1 MADKKFGVKQ
11 INLIGASGTPTLT
24 SPNNLNINAV
34 NVAISTDLSVG
45 GDVSIGGTF
54 NALSV
59 SGVSTFSGIT
69 TVTGETLFAKQLN
82 VSGVSTFSTGI
93 SKGVEFVNESGGG
106 TIRISNDGGNS
117 QGRIGF
123 NGSVDSTLY
132 ANYTNGDIDF
142 VAGSIFSLHLGSY
155 TNYALRAYNNSSV
168 ELNYSN
174 SKKFETAS
182 SGVNIVG
189 TTTTGQLSVT
199 GVSTLTRV
207 NVGTIS
213 SIFDLVDQGDDVPLL
228 KIGNDLVLA
237 NIADPFFDPYR
248 NWIYSDE
255 YDLCVGTRG
264 ETGSNYN
271 HIILVGIHTGN
282 DQYDP
287 NTSYVTLRYGNSQT
301 KLTTTGYGVTISGD
315 LNVSGV
321 VTETAYYGD
330 ASRVVSG
337 KWTLGANGTSNY
349 TFDGVGVNAGNNYNT
364 PMYLARGC
372 VYEFVNNSGGSHPF
386 QIRVSNGGAAYSTGV
401 TNNGASSGTIR
412 FEVPMDAPNSLYY
425 QCTSHSGMGGT
436 ITVYPDAVV

>member
-24 SPNNLNINAV
+24 SPNNLNINAI

-59 SGVSTFSGIT
+59 SGVSTFQS
-69 TVTGETLFAKQLN
+69 N
-82 VSGVSTFSTGI
+82 VYLGDNDALWFGDGVNP
-93 SKGVEFVNESGGG
+93 GVVGDLQIKSDG
-106 TIRISNDGGNS
+106 TDSYIEERTSALRIYSND
-117 QGRIGF
+117 
-123 NGSVDSTLY
+123 LY
-132 ANYTNGDIDF
+132 LQDYTS
-142 VAGSIFSLHLGSY
+142 AKSY
-155 TNYALRAYNNSSV
+155 LRAQASGSV
-168 ELNYSN
+168 ELYYDN
-174 SKKFETAS
+174 SKKFETTTN
-182 SGVNIVG
+182 GVTVTG
-189 TTTTGQLSVT
+189 TTNTNQLVVSGISTLGASTVFTTVDNLGNIGIGTNRAINDYSGGNSVLSIHGRTWPGNPTVAGSGLLRIYSNETLLGSIYGSDLTGIGFGRNFNIDSAVPMSISCGTTIGMYGTTEIQQLKVT
-199 GVSTLTRV
+199 GVSTFQ
-207 NVGTIS
+207 S
-213 SIFDLVDQGDDVPLL
+213 
-228 KIGNDLVLA
+228 
-237 NIADPFFDPYR
+237 
-248 NWIYSDE
+248 
-255 YDLCVGTRG
+255 
-264 ETGSNYN
+264 
-271 HIILVGIHTGN
+271 
-282 DQYDP
+282 
-287 NTSYVTLRYGNSQT
+287 
-301 KLTTTGYGVTISGD
+301 
-315 LNVSGV
+315 NVSVTGV
-321 VTETAYYGD
+321 CTATSLYGD
-330 ASRVVSG
+330 ASRAVSG